1 VYMKVG
7 HVNLIGTR
15 GLRRNS
21 NVMIAPAM
29 PRDRV
34 WRFVVLS
41 QIFMQS
47 RNPLSL

>member
-41 QIFMQS
+41 
-47 RNPLSL
+47 